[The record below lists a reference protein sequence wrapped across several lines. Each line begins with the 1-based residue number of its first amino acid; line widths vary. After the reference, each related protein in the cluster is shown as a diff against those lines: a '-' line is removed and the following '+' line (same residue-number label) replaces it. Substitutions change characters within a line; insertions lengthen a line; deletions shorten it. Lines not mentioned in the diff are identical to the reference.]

1 MSSNTGNTT
10 MAFLLGAAAGGLAA
24 LLLAPRSGEE
34 TRKRLKDS
42 AEEIYEQ
49 GEEKVKSASSQ
60 VRERASDVGESVKEH
75 VDDATSA
82 TRSRVDAVKEA
93 ADEAKHTY
101 DKERRRQEARG

>member
-1 MSSNTGNTT
+1 

-34 TRKRLKDS
+34 IRRRVKGS
-42 AEEIYEQ
+42 AEELYEQ
-49 GEEKVKSASSQ
+49 GEEKVKRASSQ
-60 VRERASDVGESVKEH
+60 VLDRASDVGETVKEH

-82 TRSRVDAVKEA
+82 ARSRVDAVKEA

-101 DKERRRQEARG
+101 EKELRRQEARG